1 MFDSFVTGIIFPIIA
16 AYAVILIFYL
26 RAETKNGGKAGFRRA
41 TAIKLTLSAIFC
53 GTGVLSCLITNMQGT
68 PMMPRILILSGLFAA
83 FAGDYFLQFI
93 RLDTQK
99 YKTGIVCFMAAQ
111 ALFIAGLITLHYAN
125 ISGWTAAVIL
135 TVILLL
141 IILAIMKKQ
150 GWNLGGE
157 KNVLSLYT
165 VLLSFMTAYAVANSF
180 GAGAA
185 VPGAALMAAGAILF
199 WISDLF
205 LGLWNYHTGKRL
217 HANLNWISY
226 FSGTLLIALSILPLF

>member
-1 MFDSFVTGIIFPIIA
+1 
-16 AYAVILIFYL
+16 
-26 RAETKNGGKAGFRRA
+26 
-41 TAIKLTLSAIFC
+41 
-53 GTGVLSCLITNMQGT
+53 MQGAFT
-68 PMMPRILILSGLFAA
+68 LPRILILFGLFAA

-111 ALFIAGLITLHYAN
+111 ALFIAGIVKMRYLNVL
-125 ISGWTAAVIL
+125 GWIVAVIL
-135 TVILLL
+135 TVVLLL
-141 IILAIMKKQ
+141 SILAIMKKQ
-150 GWNLGGE
+150 GWSLGGE
-157 KNVLSLYT
+157 KNLLTLYT
-165 VLLSFMTAYAVANSF
+165 VLLSFMTACAVANVFCATALS
-180 GAGAA
+180 
-185 VPGAALMAAGAILF
+185 AALMAAGAVLF